1 MGVMQGG
8 MTAGGV
14 LGPLFGGLLA
24 DQFGMRMAFFIAAAA
39 LFLITLA
46 LLFFVKEEP
55 RKPDPNAKPVK
66 IWDFSLCKIPAVKR
80 MLICAGVVQLTILMQ
95 QPIMPLYVAELQG
108 SMERIVLISGIVF
121 SVTGISGVLA
131 SPGWGH
137 FRSELGLSTRTLFV
151 FARRRTVRDC
161 AGVSELA

>member
-1 MGVMQGG
+1 M
-8 MTAGGV
+8 
-14 LGPLFGGLLA
+14 
-24 DQFGMRMAFFIAAAA
+24 
-39 LFLITLA
+39 
-46 LLFFVKEEP
+46 
-55 RKPDPNAKPVK
+55 PNPFK

-131 SPGWGH
+131 SPGWGILGQNWAIDPYFICLCSAPDCSGLCRC
-137 FRSELGLSTRTLFV
+137 FRTRLSGLRFGAFV
-151 FARRRTVRDC
+151 GGLAFAGIFP
-161 AGVSELA
+161 AL

>member
-46 LLFFVKEEP
+46 LFFFVKEEP
-55 RKPDPNAKPVK
+55 RKPDPNRSR
-66 IWDFSLCKIPAVKR
+66 FGTFLCAR
-80 MLICAGVVQLTILMQ
+80 FR
-95 QPIMPLYVAELQG
+95 PLSA
-108 SMERIVLISGIVF
+108 
-121 SVTGISGVLA
+121 
-131 SPGWGH
+131 
-137 FRSELGLSTRTLFV
+137 
-151 FARRRTVRDC
+151 C
-161 AGVSELA
+161 